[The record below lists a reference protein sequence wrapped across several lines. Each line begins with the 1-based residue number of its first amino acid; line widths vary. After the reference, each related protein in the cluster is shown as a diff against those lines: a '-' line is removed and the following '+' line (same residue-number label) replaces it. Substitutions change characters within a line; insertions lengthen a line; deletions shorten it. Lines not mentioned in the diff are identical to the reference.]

1 MELIFCS
8 TCEINHEAS
17 EFKIW
22 LSDKTKARRCDR
34 MYKVKHTAAV
44 EKPRRSNRQSDE
56 AATQKMK
63 RTRQQLEAIKQAK
76 EDKLID
82 DEYS

>member
-8 TCEINHEAS
+8 TCETNHEAS

-34 MYKVKHTAAV
+34 MYKMKHTVAA
-44 EKPRRSNRQSDE
+44 EKPKPSKRQSDE
-56 AATQKMK
+56 AVTQKMK

-82 DEYS
+82 DEHS